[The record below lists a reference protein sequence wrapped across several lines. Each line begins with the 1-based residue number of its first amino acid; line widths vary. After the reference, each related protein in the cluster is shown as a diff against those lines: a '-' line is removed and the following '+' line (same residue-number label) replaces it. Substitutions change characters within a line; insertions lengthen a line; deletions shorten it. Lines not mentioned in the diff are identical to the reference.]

1 MEGVISMARLAR
13 LCLAALL
20 AWGAAAS
27 LAAAQG
33 LRIGVSS
40 PISSVDPHF
49 QNLVPNIA
57 ASQHIFDQLMTPDA
71 DGQLTPGLAES
82 LVQIDDTTWEAKLRR
97 GVRFHDGSELTA
109 EDVVWSLERP
119 PTVLRS
125 PAPFTIYTRSIASMT
140 IIDPLTIRFKTNGL
154 YPTLPLDVAQ
164 VFIMSKRAAQNVS
177 TEDMNRGIGVVGT
190 GPYRFVRYAADDRLE
205 LERFAEHWR
214 GRPAW
219 ERVTIRFMSNDA
231 TRLAALL
238 AGDVDA
244 VDQIGTSDIA
254 SVRANQSLVFTQKP
268 SFRIIYFFVD
278 QGREQTPHVTA
289 KDGSPLPRNPLQD
302 VRVRRAISL
311 AIGREAIR
319 DRLMEGASLPSSQ
332 FILPLIYDGDDIPQT
347 PFDVAGARR
356 LLAEAGWPDGF
367 RMTIHGPNNRFV
379 NDTKIVEAVA
389 QMLTRIGIQTSV
401 DTMPMGSYAGRGAK
415 GEFSFGLI
423 GWGAQTGDISTTL
436 RSIIACENRE
446 RGLGPFNWSR
456 YCNQRVDEL
465 TAQALATPDAR
476 RRNAMLREAAKLA
489 ASEGAIIP
497 IHFQSS
503 TWAARR
509 SVVSAVEG
517 RADERTLAISF
528 KPAGN

>member
-1 MEGVISMARLAR
+1 MAGLMRLF
-13 LCLAALL
+13 LAALL
-20 AWGAAAS
+20 TWSVGAGVAF
-27 LAAAQG
+27 AQAI
-33 LRIGVSS
+33 RVGVSS
-40 PISSVDPHF
+40 PISSIDPHF

-57 ASQHIFDQLMTPDA
+57 VSQHMFDQLLTPNA
-71 DGQLTPGLAES
+71 DGQLTAGLAES
-82 LVQIDDTTWEAKLRR
+82 LTQIDDTTWEAKLRP

-119 PTVLRS
+119 PTVPRS

-140 IIDPLTIRFKTNGL
+140 IVDPLTIRFKTNGL

-164 VFIMSKRAAQNVS
+164 IFIMSKRAAQNVS
-177 TEDMNRGIGVVGT
+177 TEDLNRGVGAVGT
-190 GPYRFVRYAADDRLE
+190 GPYRFVRYAAEDRVE
-205 LERFAEHWR
+205 LERFADHWR

-254 SVRANQSLVFTQKP
+254 NVRANQSLVFTQKP

-302 VRVRRAISL
+302 VRVRRAISM
-311 AIGREAIR
+311 AIGREVIR
-319 DRLMEGASLPSSQ
+319 DRLMEGASLPTSQ

-347 PFDVAGARR
+347 PFDAAGARR

-389 QMLTRIGIQTSV
+389 QMLTRIGIQASV
-401 DTMPMGSYAGRGAK
+401 DTMPMGAYAGRGAR

-436 RSIIACENRE
+436 RSIIACENRD

-456 YCNQRVDEL
+456 YCNQKVDEL

-476 RRNAMLREAAKLA
+476 RRNAILREAAKLA

-509 SVVSAVEG
+509 SVVGAIEG